1 MTDRASVFDNSTDF
15 DVSGFTPRPPK
26 AAEKKIPAEAVRA
39 ISEAANFPSRE
50 AVKPPPPPA
59 PVPKLEVK
67 RELRRYRTGRNVQL
81 NIKVSAET
89 LEAFYNIADREGWV
103 LGEALEHAVKALQD
117 ALGSKNETFGEAQ
130 KPQGA

>member
-1 MTDRASVFDNSTDF
+1 MTERASVFDNSADF
-15 DVSGFTPRPPK
+15 DVSGFTPRSPK
-26 AAEKKIPAEAVRA
+26 APEKKIPAEAVRA

-50 AVKPPPPPA
+50 AVPPPA

-81 NIKVSAET
+81 NIKVSPET
-89 LEAFYNIADREGWV
+89 LETFYNIADREGWV

-117 ALGSKNETFGEAQ
+117 ALGSKNETFGEA
-130 KPQGA
+130 KNPQGA